1 MRGVKEALIA
11 LEIWEMYILQ
21 GKLIPT
27 FPTKIILLIIGALPA
42 FSRQF
47 SIYNGWSQQ
56 RTSSQ
61 KKYGDNSNISIYDI
75 DLSMYIKK

>member
-1 MRGVKEALIA
+1 MRGVKEGLIA

-47 SIYNGWSQQ
+47 SIYNGVEP
-56 RTSSQ
+56 TE
-61 KKYGDNSNISIYDI
+61 DE
-75 DLSMYIKK
+75 